1 MRIKIFIAVLAI
13 ILSISN
19 GIYAQIDVKGKV
31 KDQSISRADQRTSEG
46 IEKGLDAVEEGVK
59 SVFTK
64 KDKSEKEQTEGTE
77 EEKTE
82 ETESENQKE
91 TKAKTEK
98 NVAKQEPEQ
107 LKSFT
112 KYDFVPGDQVLL
124 YDDFSQDEIGDFP
137 ALWTTSGSGEVRTL
151 NNYPGKWFYMNA
163 KEAVYNL
170 MKDMELPDNFILEF
184 DVIPTAPEDNEGVS
198 SFYLSIYNGSGE
210 FMDDAIY
217 PGNGGFNLTCTYE
230 GWEVGGYKEGA
241 SETTSGNSSLAPIE
255 VDKSN
260 HVIIW
265 VQKRRLRVYH
275 KGQKALDLPTVLY
288 DGIKYNRFRI
298 SLWSQQG
305 SPYITNLRFTSAKP
319 DTRSK
324 LLTEGKLVSYGIYF
338 DVNSDKVKPESY
350 GALNDIAKVLNENP
364 TVKVKIVGHTDA
376 DGDDAKNMDLSK
388 RRAASVKAELSK
400 TFGVKA
406 ENLETDGKGE
416 SQPLAPNDTPA
427 NKAKNRRVEFLKVN

>member
-1 MRIKIFIAVLAI
+1 MSNHN
-13 ILSISN
+13 LS
-19 GIYAQIDVKGKV
+19 AQIDVKGKV
-31 KDQSISRADQRTSEG
+31 KDQSINRADQRTSEG
-46 IEKGLDAVEEGVK
+46 IEKGLDAVEDGVK

-64 KDKSEKEQTEGTE
+64 KDKKTNEEGEESDEATTSEENSEDTSAKAK
-77 EEKTE
+77 KTE
-82 ETESENQKE
+82 VKKDEP
-91 TKAKTEK
+91 AKL
-98 NVAKQEPEQ
+98 A
-107 LKSFT
+107 SFT
-112 KYDFVPGDQVLL
+112 KYDFVPGDQILL
-124 YDDFSQDEIGDFP
+124 YDDFSQDELGDFP

-151 NNYPGKWFYMNA
+151 NNYPGKWFYLNA

-184 DVIPTAPEDNEGVS
+184 DVIPTAQEDNEGVA
-198 SFYLSIYNGSGE
+198 SFYLSVYNGSGE
-210 FMDDAIY
+210 YLNQDIY
-217 PGNGGFNLTCTYE
+217 PGNGGFNMTCSYE
-230 GWEVGGYKEGA
+230 GWDINGYKEGA
-241 SETTSGNSSLAPIE
+241 SETTSGNSTMAPIE
-255 VDKSN
+255 LDKVN

-275 KGQKALDLPTVLY
+275 KGQKVVDLPTILY

-305 SPYITNLRFTSAKP
+305 WPYFTNIRFTTAKP

-350 GALNDIAKVLNENP
+350 GALSDIAKVLNENP

-376 DGDDAKNMDLSK
+376 DGEDAKNMDLSK

-406 ENLETDGKGE
+406 DNLETDGKGE

-427 NKAKNRRVEFLKVN
+427 NKAKNRRVEFIKVN